1 MVLWSDIMKEKYEI
15 LKLAG
20 VLNESVYEKLLEHD
34 LQRGQK
40 VKVSWSEGRRGII
53 GKIARIYKI
62 ALPERGKEGRC
73 CLMHDQ
79 ECIFKFDTKPTDEN
93 SGAIIVDPGV
103 CAGCRDLHNLIPHDF
118 EYRVDKNAVF
128 LRYKGKEEKVETGR
142 SGQDIN
148 YYVKSAVTKMKSS
161 VSFEDTIA
169 KIRSGEIEIPKYPGE
184 VMVPPDEK
192 APENPS
198 KYISYEFKISPKQY
212 RTSFVKKIPNLY
224 DPFSGYE
231 AIDDIVIEQIEK
243 TVHDTG
249 GEYLSSDE
257 RGYRSYD
264 SVTTSDVVATM
275 NFDEWKKSVE
285 NDGFFKRYKSTREDY
300 KNVLE
305 KIELMRNNI
314 HKIVDDANDH
324 QKYKS
329 KYLDFQEDYY
339 NWAKNLPQ
347 EQREKLFSDAPDGS
361 SYSSAM
367 EKIFGFSLP
376 YKFTHE
382 TSHNTNWQIHK
393 DERYSKWAP

>member
-1 MVLWSDIMKEKYEI
+1 MEYIMKEKYEI

-53 GKIARIYKI
+53 GEIEGVHKIAF
-62 ALPERGKEGRC
+62 PERGKEGRC
-73 CLMHDQ
+73 CFFHFQ
-79 ECIFKFDTKPTDEN
+79 ECIFKFDTKPSDEN

-103 CAGCRDLHNLIPHDF
+103 CAGCMDLHNLIPHDF
-118 EYRVDKNAVF
+118 EYRVEKNAVF
-128 LRYKGKEEKVETGR
+128 LRYKGKEQKVEKGR
-142 SGQDIN
+142 MISIN
-148 YYVKSAVTKMKSS
+148 VLVKDAVNNMKSS

-169 KIRSGEIEIPKYPGE
+169 KLRSGEIEIPKYPGE
-184 VMVPPDEK
+184 VMVPPSKK

-198 KYISYEFKISPKQY
+198 KYISYEFEIYPIKY

-224 DPFSGYE
+224 NPFSGYE
-231 AIDDIVIEQIEK
+231 AIDDIVIEQIKK

-264 SVTTSDVVATM
+264 SVIISDVVATM
-275 NFDEWKKSVE
+275 DFDEWKKSVE
-285 NDGFFKRYKSTREDY
+285 NDKFFNRLKSMKEEY

-305 KIELMRNNI
+305 KIELIRNNI
-314 HKIVDDANDH
+314 HKIVDDANDI
-324 QKYKS
+324 QKYKL

-339 NWAKNLPQ
+339 NWAKNLPE
-347 EQREKLFSDAPDGS
+347 EQKKLFSNIHNTGS
-361 SYSSAM
+361 IYNSISSPM
-367 EKIFGFSLP
+367 EIIFGFELP
-376 YKFTHE
+376 YRINQ
-382 TSHNTNWQIHK
+382 SGAYDRNWVQQK
-393 DERYSKWAP
+393 DEKYDKWAP

>member
-1 MVLWSDIMKEKYEI
+1 MEYIMKEKYEI

-40 VKVSWSEGRRGII
+40 VKVSWSEGRRGLI
-53 GKIARIYKI
+53 GEIKGMYKI

-73 CLMHDQ
+73 CLFHSQ
-79 ECIFKFDTKPTDEN
+79 ECIFKFDTKPSDEN

-118 EYRVDKNAVF
+118 EYRVEKNAVF
-128 LRYKGKEEKVETGR
+128 LRYKGKEQKVETGR

-148 YYVKSAVTKMKSS
+148 DFVKSAVVKMKGS

-198 KYISYEFKISPKQY
+198 KYISYEFEIYPIKY

-224 DPFSGYE
+224 NPFSGYE

-275 NFDEWKKSVE
+275 DFDEWKKSVE
-285 NDGFFKRYKSTREDY
+285 NDKFFNRLKSMREEY

-305 KIELMRNNI
+305 KIELIRNNI
-314 HKIVDDANDH
+314 HKIVDDANDI
-324 QKYKS
+324 QKYKL

-339 NWAKNLPQ
+339 NWAKNLPE
-347 EQREKLFSDAPDGS
+347 EQKKLFSNIHNTGS
-361 SYSSAM
+361 IYNSISSPM
-367 EKIFGFSLP
+367 EIIFGFELP
-376 YKFTHE
+376 YRINQHGYDR
-382 TSHNTNWQIHK
+382 NWVQQK
-393 DERYSKWAP
+393 DEKYDKWS